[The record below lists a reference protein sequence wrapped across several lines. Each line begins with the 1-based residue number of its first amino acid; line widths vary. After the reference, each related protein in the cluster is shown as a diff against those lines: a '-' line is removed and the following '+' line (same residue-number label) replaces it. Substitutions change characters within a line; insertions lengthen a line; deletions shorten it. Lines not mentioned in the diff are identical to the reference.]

1 MDAFAALGMIR
12 DECGW
17 HIAPVLDTTHR
28 LDSDGSRLVVLPT
41 LRLVGVSSVTV
52 DGQPVTDYEWSENG
66 MLRLASVPPRKFGA
80 VEVTMSHGYDD
91 MPAIVT
97 AITAALE
104 TSEAGPRREQVG
116 SVSAEWS
123 EAGAVGVL
131 DEYQLRALDR
141 YRLGPR
147 P

>member
-1 MDAFAALGMIR
+1 MIR
-12 DECGW
+12 IVVTVPIASMLSANGRGATW
-17 HIAPVLDTTHR
+17 HAKAAKT
-28 LDSDGSRLVVLPT
+28 SDLRNLGFLAARLVV
-41 LRLVGVSSVTV
+41 
-52 DGQPVTDYEWSENG
+52 WSENG
-66 MLRLASVPPRKFGA
+66 MLRLASVPQRKFGA

-104 TSEAGPRREQVG
+104 ATEAGPRREQVG

-131 DEYQLRALDR
+131 DEYQMRALDR